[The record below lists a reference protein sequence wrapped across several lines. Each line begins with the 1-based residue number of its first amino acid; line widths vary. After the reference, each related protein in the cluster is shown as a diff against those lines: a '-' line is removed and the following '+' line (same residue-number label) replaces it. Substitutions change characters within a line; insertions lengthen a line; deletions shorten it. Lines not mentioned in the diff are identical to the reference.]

1 MRNIKENIVDE
12 IKMSIEGNSKE
23 AEKYL
28 INYFSELNK
37 EGFNDDELLRMKT
50 SDGATL
56 IDLAISEGLQN
67 FLCFIVKYYTNF
79 AKVQNKEGNTFL
91 HKAARKGFSGV
102 LITALDVD
110 QDFAKVQNK
119 KGETFLHIAAWGG
132 LSDVLIK
139 ALEIN
144 PELLTIKT
152 RRGGQSVFDCAM
164 GEASKKY
171 CDFSEFFRLV
181 DQTGKQEVSGDAKD
195 GLNRRNPQNFG
206 EDRR

>member
-12 IKMSIEGNSKE
+12 IKMSIKENSAE

-119 KGETFLHIAAWGG
+119 KGETFLHEATKGDA
-132 LSDVLIK
+132 VEALIK
-139 ALEIN
+139 ALEVD

-152 RRGGQSVFDCAM
+152 
-164 GEASKKY
+164 KKGKTVLDMARERKSSFN
-171 CDFSEFFRLV
+171 CDLRFYNFFELFNKEENKKIITHLNERMLLRL
-181 DQTGKQEVSGDAKD
+181 GD
-195 GLNRRNPQNFG
+195 
-206 EDRR
+206 DRS